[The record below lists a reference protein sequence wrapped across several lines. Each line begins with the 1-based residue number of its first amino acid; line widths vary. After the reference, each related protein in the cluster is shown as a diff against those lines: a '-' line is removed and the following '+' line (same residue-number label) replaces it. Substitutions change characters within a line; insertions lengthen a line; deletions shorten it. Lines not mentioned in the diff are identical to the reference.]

1 MNTNLHLLE
10 MKGGGR
16 EFSNIERMS
25 VGTSCAACLL
35 INKFNSSVSKKN
47 MFQKWAVCG
56 VLDRRTE
63 IPEGR
68 LGNVTV
74 QLIPV
79 HCTY

>member
-1 MNTNLHLLE
+1 MRNE
-10 MKGGGR
+10 GQGG
-16 EFSNIERMS
+16 EFPSIERTS
-25 VGTSCAACLL
+25 VGTSCTACLL

-56 VLDRRTE
+56 VSDRRTE

-74 QLIPV
+74 GQIPV